1 MIMPIGIIEY
11 PTEDG
16 ATFILT
22 RPGDHNILKVNS
34 PVMVRNTHRDDGDIP
49 SGVMVRSQ
57 VTEIGPTTATFKVV
71 ESKIGPYWPKDADTL
86 APGCAGPWTAA
97 SPITPGPVQLRLA
110 LLRALGPGPRRPGN
124 ASFPAP
130 RRRLPSPPSRGAPP
144 LGGHRLAPPSH
155 DCSNP
160 QGRWPRRSHRQP
172 RRMAD
177 HEGHRHW

>member
-1 MIMPIGIIEY
+1 MIMPIGIIQQ

-34 PVMVRNTHRDDGDIP
+34 PVMVRNTHRDDEDIP

-86 APGCAGPWTAA
+86 
-97 SPITPGPVQLRLA
+97 VE
-110 LLRALGPGPRRPGN
+110 
-124 ASFPAP
+124 
-130 RRRLPSPPSRGAPP
+130 
-144 LGGHRLAPPSH
+144 HRY
-155 DCSNP
+155 
-160 QGRWPRRSHRQP
+160 
-172 RRMAD
+172 
-177 HEGHRHW
+177 